1 LNTSQYQLLEATF
14 LPGASANTG
23 VGTLYVNGSQVAQAT
38 NLVQNMNNTTRSDNL
53 LGVGIGLNNYFQG
66 SVAEVLFFSE
76 PLSAGARASVES
88 YVLSKYGVGN
98 QPTLDAPTFS
108 PGAGVYTPAQTVSI
122 SQDQNATCWFT
133 TDGST
138 PSPSVTSQWFN
149 TIPITLVAN
158 QVIKTLGVMPFFTNS
173 SVSTGSY
180 VLDPNSL
187 PVPRSGLVLWLRPD
201 YEMTTVSGKVSSWG
215 DASGSGNTATQ
226 ATSGNRPTFLSNAIN
241 GQPAVQ
247 FNSGSSTFLQLPG
260 GMSDLSSG
268 VSILAV
274 VKPYSVSSGARLLDF
289 GNGSA
294 SDNIYLSE
302 PTSTGLTLETYNGS
316 SGTSVTS
323 SSAITLNQYQVV
335 AAVDNGSGTATIYTN
350 AFEGAQNASMGTL
363 NNLLRADNNIGEA
376 SAGGNYFNGEIAELV
391 VYSRALTVSELSDL
405 QSYFMT
411 KYQLLSNVPAPI
423 ISVAAGS
430 LSAPTQV
437 AIYSPAGASVFLTT
451 DGSTPTTSSPAY
463 QGPITVAYSQ
473 TVKAIAVINGVE
485 SSVASAAYTLDSTQ
499 WPAPG
504 STSTPVQLNLQLPGV
519 AIPQDSNQH

>member
-1 LNTSQYQLLEATF
+1 
-14 LPGASANTG
+14 
-23 VGTLYVNGSQVAQAT
+23 
-38 NLVQNMNNTTRSDNL
+38 
-53 LGVGIGLNNYFQG
+53 
-66 SVAEVLFFSE
+66 
-76 PLSAGARASVES
+76 
-88 YVLSKYGVGN
+88 
-98 QPTLDAPTFS
+98 
-108 PGAGVYTPAQTVSI
+108 
-122 SQDQNATCWFT
+122 
-133 TDGST
+133 
-138 PSPSVTSQWFN
+138 
-149 TIPITLVAN
+149 
-158 QVIKTLGVMPFFTNS
+158 
-173 SVSTGSY
+173 
-180 VLDPNSL
+180 
-187 PVPRSGLVLWLRPD
+187 
-201 YEMTTVSGKVSSWG
+201 MTTVSGKVSSWG

-463 QGPITVAYSQ
+463 QGQITVAYSQ

-504 STSTPVQLNLQLPGV
+504 STSTPVQLILQLPGV